1 MNLEG
6 RMSRLA
12 GRKILITG
20 GASGIGRATA
30 LLCAE
35 EGAAVAVLD
44 RSEDAAREV
53 ASAAGGAAFAVDVA
67 EPASVNSAVERAA
80 AAMGGLDGVVNAAGI
95 FSSEGLTD
103 TSPELFNRILTVNV
117 TGTFLVIHAAERY
130 LRIADRATVVNIGSG
145 VGLKPTG
152 PGSTAYVASKG
163 GVIAMT
169 RVLAMELAP
178 KIRVN
183 VVCPGMVETAMTE
196 SFLRNN
202 LGEIRPEIARLYAL
216 GRAASADELASAILF
231 LTSDESSFVT
241 GIALPVD
248 GGRTYH

>member
-1 MNLEG
+1 MT
-6 RMSRLA
+6 RLA

-30 LLCAE
+30 ALFTR
-35 EGAAVAVLD
+35 EGASVAVLD
-44 RSEDAAREV
+44 RVVEAEGGLVFAA
-53 ASAAGGAAFAVDVA
+53 DVA
-67 EPASVNSAVERAA
+67 DPNSVSTAVERAA

-103 TSPELFNRILTVNV
+103 TAPDLFNRILTVNV
-117 TGTFLVIHAAERY
+117 TGTFLVIQAAERF
-130 LRIADRATVVNIGSG
+130 LRAAEKATVVNIGSG

-169 RVLAMELAP
+169 RALAMELAP

-202 LGEIRPEIARLYAL
+202 HGEVRPEIASLYAL
-216 GRAASADELASAILF
+216 GRAASAEELANAILF
-231 LTSDESSFVT
+231 LTSDDSSFVT

>member
-1 MNLEG
+1 
-6 RMSRLA
+6 MSRLT
-12 GRKILITG
+12 GRRILITG
-20 GASGIGRATA
+20 AASGIGRATA
-30 LLCAE
+30 VLCAKA
-35 EGAAVAVLD
+35 GASVAVLD
-44 RSEDAAREV
+44 CTADAAGQV
-53 ASAAGGAAFAVDVA
+53 AADIGGRAFPVDVA
-67 EPASVNSAVERAA
+67 DPASVNAAVAQAA

-117 TGTFLVIHAAERY
+117 TGTFLVVHAAEAF
-130 LRIADRATVVNIGSG
+130 LRAAERATIVNIGSG

-163 GVIAMT
+163 AVIAMT

-202 LGEIRPEIARLYAL
+202 QGEIRPEIARLYAL
-216 GRAASADELASAILF
+216 GRAASAEELANAILF

-241 GIALPVD
+241 GITLPVD

>member
-1 MNLEG
+1 MP
-6 RMSRLA
+6 RLT

-30 LLCAE
+30 VLCAK
-35 EGAAVAVLD
+35 EGASVAVLD
-44 RSEDAAREV
+44 RSADAANQV
-53 ASAAGGAAFAVDVA
+53 AADIGGKAFAGQGADA
-67 EPASVNSAVERAA
+67 ASVNAAVDQAG
-80 AAMGGLDGVVNAAGI
+80 AAMGGLDGGVNAGWI

-103 TSPELFNRILTVNV
+103 TSPELFNRILTVNI
-117 TGTFLVIHAAERY
+117 TGTFLVIRAAERH
-130 LRIADRATVVNIGSG
+130 LRAADHATIVNIGSG

-169 RVLAMELAP
+169 RVLAMGLAP

-183 VVCPGMVETAMTE
+183 VVCPGMVDTAMTE
-196 SFLRNN
+196 SFIRNN
-202 LGEIRPEIARLYAL
+202 LGEIRPEIAKLYAL
-216 GRAASADELASAILF
+216 GRAATAEALHTAILF
-231 LTSDESSFVT
+231 LTSEESSFVT

>member
-1 MNLEG
+1 MA
-6 RMSRLA
+6 RLK

-30 LLCAE
+30 VQCAR

-44 RSEDAAREV
+44 RSADAAREV
-53 ASAAGGAAFAVDVA
+53 AARIGGHAFAVDVA
-67 EPASVNSAVERAA
+67 DPGSVTAAVEGAA
-80 AAMGGLDGVVNAAGI
+80 AVMGGLDGVINAAGI
-95 FSSEGLTD
+95 FSAEGLTE
-103 TSPELFNRILTVNV
+103 TSPDLFNRILTVNI
-117 TGTFLVIHAAERY
+117 TGTFLVIQAAERF
-130 LRIADRATVVNIGSG
+130 LRAAEKATIVNIGSG

-169 RVLAMELAP
+169 RELAMALAP

-183 VVCPGMVETAMTE
+183 VVCPGMVDTAMTE
-196 SFLRNN
+196 SF
-202 LGEIRPEIARLYAL
+202 IRDNEGGILPGLARLYAL
-216 GRAASADELASAILF
+216 GRTASAEELASAIVF
-231 LTSDESSFVT
+231 LTSDEASFIT